1 MKLDRRGFLKSFG
14 AAIAVAIVA
23 PVVPAAAPV
32 LVVPAAAPVLDDG
45 NWIDLANAFAFT
57 SVAEFQ
63 RDFHG
68 PRNGPRNE
76 RFYRDRALVA
86 AHRYMQSRRA

>member
-1 MKLDRRGFLKSFG
+1 MKLDRRGFLKSSG

-57 SVAEFQ
+57 YVAEFQ

-68 PRNGPRNE
+68 PQNE

>member
-32 LVVPAAAPVLDDG
+32 LDDG

-57 SVAEFQ
+57 YVAEFQ

-68 PRNGPRNE
+68 PQNE

>member
-32 LVVPAAAPVLDDG
+32 LDDG

-57 SVAEFQ
+57 YVAEFQ